1 MLFSK
6 ALGYPFQTIQPINMW
21 NMTEADFQIRKATLA
36 DIPQLQQLIELS
48 VRQLQTPDYS
58 QAQIDGALGTIFG
71 VDTQLILDGTY
82 FVASTPE
89 SQFAGCGGWSK
100 RRTLFGSDHA
110 AVRQAEL
117 LDPSTEAA
125 KIRAFFVHPLWARKG
140 VGTAILSVCE
150 NAAIQAGFLSFEL
163 GATLTGQKLYSMRGY
178 TAEARILQPLSNGA
192 KLPIVRMVKR
202 IPRKEIRDG
211 GAIT

>member
-6 ALGYPFQTIQPINMW
+6 APGVET
-21 NMTEADFQIRKATLA
+21 DFQIRKATLA
-36 DIPQLQQLIELS
+36 DIPQIQQLIELS
-48 VRQLQTPDYS
+48 VRQLQAHDYS
-58 QAQIDGALGTIFG
+58 QAQIDGALGSIFG

-82 FVASTPE
+82 FVATTPE
-89 SQFAGCGGWSK
+89 NQLAGCGGWSK

-117 LDPSTEAA
+117 LDPSTDAA

-150 NAAIQAGFLSFEL
+150 NAVIQAVFLRSEL

-178 TAEARILQPLSNGA
+178 TAEARMLQPLSNGT

-202 IPRKEIRDG
+202 LP
-211 GAIT
+211 